1 MSGGSKTTTQKT
13 DSKTDPFA
21 PAIPSLQKII
31 DKGNAAFDSGVG
43 SQVYGGQR
51 VAGLGATTTSG
62 LDSMKAAAGGTTGA
76 TQAGIGLVGDL
87 VKSGG
92 STAATQSAL
101 SGLMGVPGVDTSGV
115 ASAASRMADPNSTS
129 ATVGKGLASGAYA
142 LDGSGYAGL
151 LGNVGSTTQTQ
162 RSLQDVADGKY
173 LGGANPYLDDII
185 GRSSNEAASAVGQ
198 KFAASGRYG
207 SGRFA
212 AATADAVANVGTQA
226 RYQDYEAERGRQA
239 QAATAIDST
248 SNALT
253 GIRSGLLGEMNN
265 VRSGNAAQAVTG
277 AGLASGADAAA
288 LTGASALAGLQQSNN
303 AQSLAQAGTALTSA
317 QGDRAAA
324 LGSLSQIPGLQDQL
338 LQPGRTLAAVGAVED
353 DERQKQLAAAQDV
366 FNETQS
372 APWNQIGLLSQLA
385 LPVAASG
392 NTSSGTTVTKAPAP
406 SLLQQLLGTALAGA
420 DVASKFY
427 NPGK

>member
-1 MSGGSKTTTQKT
+1 MSGGTKTTTQKT
-13 DSKTDPFA
+13 ESKTDPFA

-51 VAGLGATTTSG
+51 VAGLGETTTAG
-62 LDSMKAAAGGTTGA
+62 LDRMKAAAGGTTGA

-92 STAATQSAL
+92 STAATQGAL
-101 SGLMGVPGVDTSGV
+101 SGLMGVQGVDTSGV

-151 LGNVGSTTQTQ
+151 LGDVGSTTQTQ

-173 LGGANPYLDDII
+173 LGGANPFLDDII
-185 GRSSNEAASAVGQ
+185 GRGEAEAASSVGQ

-226 RYQDYEAERGRQA
+226 RYQDYENERTRQA

-248 SNALT
+248 SNALS

-277 AGLASGADAAA
+277 AGLSSDADAAA
-288 LTGASALAGLQQSNN
+288 LTGASALASVEQSNN
-303 AQSLAQAGTALTSA
+303 AQSLAQAGTALTAA
-317 QGDRAAA
+317 QGDRSAA
-324 LGSLSQIPGLQDQL
+324 LGSLSQLAGLEDL
-338 LQPGRTLAAVGAVED
+338 LLTPGRTVAGIGAVED
-353 DERQKQLAAAQDV
+353 EKAQQMLAADQDK
-366 FNETQS
+366 FNETQ
-372 APWNQIGLLSQLA
+372 AQPWNQIGLLSQLA

-392 NTSSGTTVTKAPAP
+392 NTSSGTTTVKQPQP
-406 SLLQQLLGTALAGA
+406 SLLQQLLGGGLAIAGT
-420 DVASKFY
+420 ASKFY
-427 NPGK
+427 SPT